1 MTINLPFSRDTAK
14 YIAEAEQD
22 IKNTVLLGGPHD
34 PMSLA
39 LAGVIGMTRSLIEGD
54 LIKLVEQYTNDWLTM
69 PEDRLFAEALRQL
82 SITPRAAGAARGF
95 ATISGAA
102 GTTFPSTL
110 SVMANGIEY
119 KLDTS
124 STYPATMPLAG
135 SVALPVIAVTPGTS
149 GNQSTATSGVL
160 STNIAGLQNY
170 VTNVITVGGYN
181 AETVAEFRERAGK
194 VDALEATPGS
204 APWHARRA
212 YRYPG
217 VTRVCVDRC
226 NCCEGQVTLR
236 VFADAAFPHGI
247 PDSDFISRMQREVFD
262 TPIGSSQWGS
272 MLITRTGIV
281 AAATRVDLKIKV
293 TGVGNLL
300 AQSRKKAEDE
310 IRAYV
315 ASLCPSSFLCKA
327 TILSIVSSHGSCPLG
342 VSFEFASGFNDN
354 QDGYLYADCGVIANV
369 TEVCLV

>member
-1 MTINLPFSRDTAK
+1 MAINLPFSRDTAT

-54 LIKLVEQYTNDWLTM
+54 LIKLVEQYTNDWSLM

-82 SITPRAAGAARGF
+82 SLTPRAAGPARGF
-95 ATISGAA
+95 ATISGAS
-102 GTTFPSTL
+102 GTAFPASL
-110 SVMANGIEY
+110 SVVANGIEY

-124 STYPATMPLAG
+124 VAYASTMPAAG
-135 SVALPVIAVTPGTS
+135 SVALPVVAVTAGS
-149 GNQSTATSGVL
+149 NGNQAVATNGVL
-160 STNIAGLQNY
+160 STNISGLQNY
-170 VTNVITVGGYN
+170 VTNVITLGGYN
-181 AETVAEFRERAGK
+181 AETIAEFRERCAK

-226 NCCEGQVTLR
+226 NCCEGQVTMR
-236 VFADAAFPHGI
+236 VFADAAFPYGI
-247 PDSDFISRMQREVFD
+247 PDADFINRMQREVFD

-281 AAATRVDLKIKV
+281 AAATRADLKIKV
-293 TGVGNLL
+293 SGVGNML
-300 AQSRKKAEDE
+300 AQSRKKADEE

-327 TILSIVSSHGSCPLG
+327 TILAMVSSHGACPNG
-342 VSFEFASGFNDN
+342 VTFEYTSGFNDN
-354 QDGYLYADCGVIANV
+354 QDGYLYADCGVIANI